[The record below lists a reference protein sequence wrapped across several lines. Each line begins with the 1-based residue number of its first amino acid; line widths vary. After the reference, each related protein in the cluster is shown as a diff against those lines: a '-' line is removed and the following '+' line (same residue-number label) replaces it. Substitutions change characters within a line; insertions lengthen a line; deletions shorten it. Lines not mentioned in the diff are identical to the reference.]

1 MKKYSLYKLFHID
14 QTKYKEEYE
23 RRFNSDSTVKLN
35 IKIGDNQA
43 FFCNTDELYKKIISI
58 ERNDKKINQLCAKL
72 PPKAISQF
80 AMRCLVDEIILTN
93 NIEGVNSTR
102 KEVSEI
108 LMDLSEKNNH
118 KRFKGLVKMYFL
130 LMNNENI
137 PINSCQDIRKIY
149 DDIFYDEIRE
159 SDPKSLPDGSIF
171 RKDGVSVYSS
181 TGKEIHK
188 GISPETKIIDVM
200 NSAINILQD
209 ESIDFLVRISIFHY
223 LFGYIH
229 PFYDGNGRTSRFIS
243 SYLLSHEL
251 NHIIGYRISYTI
263 KEKLKDYYNAFKI
276 CNHPN
281 NKAELTPF
289 IEMFLG
295 IIDVS
300 TEQLKQALEKR
311 VNLLN
316 HYGSI
321 IDILPYGDNEKYYSI
336 YHLLIQASLFADLGI
351 STQDLLSVTNLSRT
365 TLNTRLAKI
374 PADLL
379 QKKKDGKVNYY
390 SLNLE
395 KADKYIESHS

>member
-263 KEKLKDYYNAFKI
+263 KEKLKDYHNAFKI